1 MKFSPLT
8 LRTTYKLACLAF
20 LAVLISPLPVH
31 AWQYGVKMSPTTSSY
46 DAVEMPT
53 SSTSYSTAPSGTAP
67 SFWVGAYNS
76 AEGFGQNGIIPYNG
90 IANTY
95 ISIEDGSHKIAP
107 GSWGL
112 WYTYCS
118 TCQNSPT
125 GTYHGDSI
133 DPSLIP
139 TWASSDNYYYS
150 TATYP
155 SKGEYA
161 FRWQDSSRSASIQV
175 TICSVSTVSGTF
187 HSTVWGT
194 WESSQTQT
202 TGWGNVH
209 ASGVA
214 LWAEVIQSGNRND
227 GGGKVYDNGGGS
239 PNTILSYNASANN
252 EEIGW
257 NQGTHRADGYTLW
270 SSTFSATNENLPSDG
285 C

>member
-1 MKFSPLT
+1 MKL
-8 LRTTYKLACLAF
+8 LRFGSRMFYKLACVAL
-20 LAVLISPLPVH
+20 LLVMISPIPVH
-31 AWQYGVKMSPTTSSY
+31 AWQYGVKMSPTTTSY

-53 SSTSYSTAPSGTAP
+53 SSTSYTTAPSGTAP

-90 IANTY
+90 LTAA
-95 ISIEDGSHKIAP
+95 ISIEDGSHTIAS

-118 TCQNSPT
+118 TCQNNPT

-133 DPSLIP
+133 ALSQISG
-139 TWASSDNYYYS
+139 WASSDNYYYS

-161 FRWQDSSRSASIQV
+161 FRWQDSTRSASYSV
-175 TICSVSTVSGTF
+175 TVCGISTVSGTF

-194 WESSQTQT
+194 WESGQTGT

-214 LWAEVIQSGNRND
+214 LWAEVVSSGNRND

-239 PNTILSYNASANN
+239 PNNILSYNASANSQ
-252 EEIGW
+252 EIGW

-270 SSTFSATNENLPSDG
+270 SSTFSATNENLPADG